1 MKLKH
6 DIMNNEMFD
15 TRDED
20 EQNINFNYNTMSEL
34 KIVGVVESI
43 PKEETGITKSGKNE
57 GKEWKKQSFVI
68 DTNKDYNPL
77 ICFGVFGEEN
87 IAKLITPLKVGETIE
102 VYFNLSSRKW
112 EKDGKVS
119 YFTSADAWRIE
130 KVGATASTP
139 AATEE
144 DDLPF

>member
-1 MKLKH
+1 
-6 DIMNNEMFD
+6 
-15 TRDED
+15 
-20 EQNINFNYNTMSEL
+20 MSEL

-130 KVGATASTP
+130 KVGATASIP
-139 AATEE
+139 ATEE